1 MSNHERTKV
10 YAFSAIVA
18 LVGLLI
24 VIIGTH
30 TLFSELLFY
39 GMVVVLIGLIVVLVA
54 YTFLWQRTVRYIRT
68 KIRKRKHDSL
78 AREYFDDF
86 RDFVERFTSLGEFR
100 GSKGITGILD
110 DLLKKAPS
118 ERGLLIDARIK
129 NFNPILHNPM
139 NDFKQKVNN
148 LYWHM
153 KDLNHEFLSC
163 LAREFENY
171 VRLHKHLYVDFAAA
185 MARELGLEKI
195 AQATKRS
202 YSDYKDDYNQFIIA
216 YTEFAKRST
225 KVRLGIF
232 SEHLQKANEL

>member
-1 MSNHERTKV
+1 
-10 YAFSAIVA
+10 
-18 LVGLLI
+18 
-24 VIIGTH
+24 
-30 TLFSELLFY
+30 
-39 GMVVVLIGLIVVLVA
+39 
-54 YTFLWQRTVRYIRT
+54 
-68 KIRKRKHDSL
+68 
-78 AREYFDDF
+78 
-86 RDFVERFTSLGEFR
+86 
-100 GSKGITGILD
+100 
-110 DLLKKAPS
+110 
-118 ERGLLIDARIK
+118 
-129 NFNPILHNPM
+129 
-139 NDFKQKVNN
+139 
-148 LYWHM
+148 M